1 MERLLK
7 VQIVK
12 FAGPGL
18 KFDVTRKDEKCEKRR
33 TTEAESVLVSE
44 QQEESRLGADAAGVL
59 LASRE
64 VQGRM
69 IG

>member
-1 MERLLK
+1 
-7 VQIVK
+7 
-12 FAGPGL
+12 
-18 KFDVTRKDEKCEKRR
+18 
-33 TTEAESVLVSE
+33 VLASE